1 MNRFRKT
8 VKTAASGILC
18 LSLLFSQAGICLA
31 SQADAGSPPAMV
43 YYDEW
48 GDIGYFD
55 DYLNQ
60 YVYYDEN
67 FHPDG
72 AEPVPYGSDPAS
84 GSDSSYSN
92 DSSYS
97 SDSSGSAAAT
107 PTPDPHM
114 PAYYEPVSTDSV
126 EGWPAGPAIEGGAAI
141 AMDASTG
148 AILYSKNA
156 DARMYPAS
164 ITKIMT
170 ALLACENLNPDDTY
184 AINESAAYGIEPG
197 SSSIYAD
204 TGEIFT
210 VEQELMALMLESA
223 NEIALA
229 LAEQTAGSVKKF
241 VEMMNERAR
250 QLGCTGT
257 HFNNPNGLPDESHYT
272 TASDMAKIAKAAWNN
287 RTFRKYATTDTYEIP
302 PTNVM
307 QETRYM
313 RNHHGMMSGHDHAY
327 EGVLGGKTGYT
338 VAAGN
343 TLVTYATDGKLGI
356 ITVVLNSINGA
367 YPDTAALLD
376 YSFRN
381 FERISLKYKKDPVPK
396 KFLPCERFILRNCGN
411 TYPFYA
417 TRKYYAT
424 VPVGTTLDSL
434 TKESSVT
441 RLCTGP
447 YIMEDTYS
455 FNGYYVGYGIQK
467 EREILSDLLLIPSL

>member
-1 MNRFRKT
+1 MKSRKIL
-8 VKTAASGILC
+8 KTAISGILC
-18 LSLLFSQAGICLA
+18 ISLLFSQAGVTFA
-31 SQADAGSPPAMV
+31 SQEDAGSPPSMV

-67 FHPDG
+67 FHPEG
-72 AEPVPYGSDPAS
+72 AEPVPYGSGP
-84 GSDSSYSN
+84 
-92 DSSYS
+92 SYS
-97 SDSSGSAAAT
+97 SDSTYSSDSASDTSAPT

-114 PAYYEPVSTDSV
+114 PAYYEPIATDSI

-141 AMDASTG
+141 ALDASSK

-156 DARMYPAS
+156 DVKMYPAS

-170 ALLACENLNPDDTY
+170 ALLACENLNPADTY
-184 AINESAAYGIEPG
+184 AISESAAYGIEPG

-241 VEMMNERAR
+241 VEMMNARAR
-250 QLGCTGT
+250 ELGCTNT
-257 HFNNPNGLPDESHYT
+257 HFNNPNGLPDENHYT
-272 TASDMAKIAKAAWNN
+272 TANDMAKIALAAWNN
-287 RTFRKYATTDTYEIP
+287 KAFRKYATTDVYEIP

-307 QETRYM
+307 NETRYL
-313 RNHHGMMSGHDHAY
+313 RNHHGMLPGHDHAY

-343 TLVTYATDGKLGI
+343 TLVTYAVKNNLGI

-367 YPDTAALLD
+367 YSDTAALLD
-376 YSFRN
+376 YSFGS
-381 FERISLKYKKDPVPK
+381 FERISLSYQRNPVPK
-396 KFLPCERFILRNCGN
+396 RFLPCEQYILKNGGN

-417 TRKYYAT
+417 TRQYYAT
-424 VPVGTTLDSL
+424 VPIGTTRDML
-434 TKESSVT
+434 TKESTVT

-447 YIMEDTYS
+447 YLLQDTYR
-455 FNGYYVGYGIQK
+455 FHDHYVGYGTQK
-467 EREILSDLLLIPSL
+467 EREILSDLLVIPSL